1 MHFIHWAISPAYA
14 YHFWNAGCFNWF
26 LPSHMSS
33 LSVHKEKGFCLGLP
47 TSTMCRRPVSDVLWA
62 LPSESTPGSG
72 IHLSPLAIVGSQEMV
87 NKLASHKSLLVPAMN
102 VLRSAGL
109 SLDWDHKPLGQDWLS
124 SLSSWAPCSGLDILS
139 FCHTY
144 VDWLTWC

>member
-1 MHFIHWAISPAYA
+1 M
-14 YHFWNAGCFNWF
+14 
-26 LPSHMSS
+26 
-33 LSVHKEKGFCLGLP
+33 
-47 TSTMCRRPVSDVLWA
+47 SDVLWA

-109 SLDWDHKPLGQDWLS
+109 SLD
-124 SLSSWAPCSGLDILS
+124 
-139 FCHTY
+139 
-144 VDWLTWC
+144 